1 MWRTGDGTRV
11 RFWKDRWLKIGILE
25 DLILNLDPTIINDF
39 SVAQVINEDGD
50 WSYDILE
57 ALLPQEI
64 LEHIRSTPR
73 PLVANLSDEIFWAAT
88 PDGRFSVKSA
98 YELIS
103 SNEIEPTSGNWDW
116 IWKIP
121 SLERIRT
128 FV

>member
-73 PLVANLSDEIFWAAT
+73 PLVANLSDEIFW
-88 PDGRFSVKSA
+88 
-98 YELIS
+98 
-103 SNEIEPTSGNWDW
+103 EICLVFTG
-116 IWKIP
+116 I
-121 SLERIRT
+121 
-128 FV
+128 